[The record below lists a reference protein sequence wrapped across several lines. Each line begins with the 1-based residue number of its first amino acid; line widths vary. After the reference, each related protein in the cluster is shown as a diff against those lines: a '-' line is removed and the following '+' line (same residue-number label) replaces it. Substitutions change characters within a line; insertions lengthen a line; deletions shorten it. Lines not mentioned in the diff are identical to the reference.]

1 MLKIKTVLVFITAIL
16 LFSCKTE
23 EQNLNV
29 INVEKVQGIRNYSTL
44 YALPKTVIRVNV
56 EICQTISKEGPFSK
70 YAKSLLNIDNAIK
83 KDDIKWNIEDIK
95 FTTYPI
101 PDTNNIYIIEHTG
114 GLGNF
119 GISLTRTGLI
129 CSVNIQN
136 RNKQQDFVGNMDK
149 RKAGTLNFNPEEEK
163 LNTTQMIDFNDVP
176 LLKEV
181 NAKKSTYERARVL
194 AEKIYTLRDDRAAII
209 VGDGYTENMPD
220 GIAMKEIIKELNKL
234 EQKYISM
241 FVGKQIKRTYK
252 YSFDF
257 VPETPKK
264 TTQAILFRFSE
275 DRGVVS
281 INDVSGMPVIIEI
294 ESQQT
299 VEKIIAMNKRQ
310 NYLRRTGKYN
320 ETSKGLFYRIPE
332 LVSLRLIANDNI
344 LAEKNIMLPQF
355 GDVHAL
361 SPQYLTGKYSIEYYP
376 ELGSIKKIELIK

>member
-1 MLKIKTVLVFITAIL
+1 MLKIKTILVFITVIL

-29 INVEKVQGIRNYSTL
+29 INIERVQGIRNYSTI

-83 KDDIKWNIEDIK
+83 RDDIKWSINDIN
-95 FTTYPI
+95 FTTYSV

-114 GLGNF
+114 NLGGF
-119 GISLTRTGLI
+119 GISLTSSGLI
-129 CSVNIQN
+129 SAVNISKNNPENFIAN
-136 RNKQQDFVGNMDK
+136 RNIQTK
-149 RKAGTLNFNPEEEK
+149 TLNSNPLESE
-163 LNTTQMIDFNDVP
+163 LNTTQMINFNDVP
-176 LLKEV
+176 LLKEI
-181 NAKKSTYERARVL
+181 NTKKSSYERARAL

-234 EQKYISM
+234 EQKYLSM

-257 VPETPKK
+257 IPEAPKK

-275 DRGVVS
+275 DRGVVKM
-281 INDVSGMPVIIEI
+281 NDVSGMPVIIEI

-299 VEKIIAMNKRQ
+299 VEKIIDMNKRQ
-310 NYLRRTGKYN
+310 NYLRRTGKISEN
-320 ETSKGLFYRIPE
+320 AKGLFYRIPE
-332 LVSLRLIANDNI
+332 LVSLRLIADDNI

-355 GDVHAL
+355 GAIHAL
-361 SPQYLTGKYSIEYYP
+361 SPEFLSGKYRIEYYP